1 MWSLGAE
8 YQNTPP
14 RYPAPRSLRSRV
26 AAAPPSTDDLPVA
39 RSYGGEASN
48 DEHPVG
54 IWHKGCSLRVSHSAD
69 NAELGWITEDGV
81 KAERGYEDED
91 EDEDLDQEEDDDLTE
106 ACLNGTDSRFDRRI
120 LSASLDADNVQ
131 SHVSGRGEKGK
142 GKLSTPRKRS
152 APLGFSANP
161 QDDIQDDD
169 ESAGKPSKRPKEHKG
184 AKDVLHHQS
193 KRPFACP
200 YFKKNPLKYVSCA
213 DWRNTKLSL
222 VKYGLTPPQTC
233 QIFPNF

>member
-1 MWSLGAE
+1 M
-8 YQNTPP
+8 
-14 RYPAPRSLRSRV
+14 V
-26 AAAPPSTDDLPVA
+26 AAPPSTDGPSPVA
-39 RSYGGEASN
+39 RSQGDKTSN
-48 DEHPVG
+48 DENPVG

-69 NAELGWITEDGV
+69 NAELGCITEDGV

-91 EDEDLDQEEDDDLTE
+91 DDEDLDQDEDDDLME
-106 ACLNGTDSRFDRRI
+106 ACLNGTDSRFDPRI
-120 LSASLDADNVQ
+120 LSTSLDSDNIQ

-142 GKLSTPRKRS
+142 GKLPTPRKRS
-152 APLGFSANP
+152 APLGFSANT

-184 AKDVLHHQS
+184 AKDALHHQS

-200 YFKKNPLKYVSCA
+200 YFKKNPLKYVGCA

-222 VKYGLTPPQTC
+222 VKYGLTPPQTYVS
-233 QIFPNF
+233 FFSNF